1 MRVVTAKKDQVL
13 RDFAES
19 VKGNN
24 HIAIFPE
31 RGLSPDEQAAFLK
44 NNTGNY
50 KAVITFS
57 PYIVSDADD
66 SHVLDVN
73 GHTEIDMGCS
83 INKVNLSLWRR
94 ETIGDIAQDKLDE
107 LRKLRD
113 VTPKELLQGIID
125 EAYKLGDSVERVLFV
140 HSVLNRMDEN

>member
-1 MRVVTAKKDQVL
+1 M
-13 RDFAES
+13 
-19 VKGNN
+19 
-24 HIAIFPE
+24 
-31 RGLSPDEQAAFLK
+31 K

-50 KAVITFS
+50 KTVITFS

-66 SHVLDVN
+66 LHVLDVN
-73 GHTEIDMGCS
+73 EHTEIDMGCS

-94 ETIGDIAQDKLDE
+94 ESIGDIAQDKLDE

-140 HSVLNRMDEN
+140 HSVLNRMGEN